1 MTATNDILALV
12 DRWSAA
18 EQGNDVG
25 SLQGPPA
32 GRA

>member
-18 EQGNDVG
+18 EQGNDAG
-25 SLQGPPA
+25 PLQGPSA